1 VQFTFK
7 DANDQI
13 KLGKNDNN
21 SDTSNSSDD
30 EDGKPSRI
38 VNKKKD
44 FLSPKFAGSKRS
56 SAVNQ
61 ENGELMTKLMKIN
74 GNPGSATLK
83 RQNSNKQQSSHK
95 SCHSSI
101 MDQISENK
109 FKTEMVM
116 NPK

>member
-44 FLSPKFAGSKRS
+44 FLSPKFAGS
-56 SAVNQ
+56 
-61 ENGELMTKLMKIN
+61 
-74 GNPGSATLK
+74 
-83 RQNSNKQQSSHK
+83 
-95 SCHSSI
+95 
-101 MDQISENK
+101 
-109 FKTEMVM
+109 
-116 NPK
+116 